1 MVEVGVALVVVEGF
15 DVVNAAAGFIG
26 ASAVFP
32 TVAID
37 AGLGFEIVVGG
48 NLVAVSVGLL
58 VVVVVVVV
66 VDFVVGSGAAR
77 PTEACFG
84 GFGVLFSFV
93 WLSAAMAK
101 PTRSA
106 IRI

>member
-15 DVVNAAAGFIG
+15 DVVNAAAGFIE

-58 VVVVVVVV
+58 VVVVVG
-66 VDFVVGSGAAR
+66 VDFVVGRGAAL
-77 PTEACFG
+77 PAEACFD

>member
-32 TVAID
+32 ALAID
-37 AGLGFEIVVGG
+37 AGFGFEIVVGG

-58 VVVVVVVV
+58 VVVVVVV

-84 GFGVLFSFV
+84 GFGVLFSFL

-101 PTRSA
+101 PTRTA